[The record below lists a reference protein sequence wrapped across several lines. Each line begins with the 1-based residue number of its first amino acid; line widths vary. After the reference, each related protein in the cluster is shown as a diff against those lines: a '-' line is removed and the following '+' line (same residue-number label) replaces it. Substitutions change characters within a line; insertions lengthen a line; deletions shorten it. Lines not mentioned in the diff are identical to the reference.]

1 MRTRRPWLGAAACA
15 LVLGGATLAGAPS
28 AAAEDVA
35 LYLSGTRQNPVPAG
49 QIDLTK
55 VNASLANYGVAQQIG
70 YLASLFPVVGQTA
83 LDPSV
88 ATGVAATEAAIA
100 ALPDGVRIVIVDVS
114 QGGIVASRVERD
126 QLAAGSTRTFLFVR
140 IGDPTGPTGI
150 MGRNPG
156 LALPGLTFVTAPDD
170 SPWNR
175 IIITHQYEGLSDWPA
190 QQLNL
195 LADINALLGAIEYHN
210 PWSYAVDLSTLPD
223 SAVTVTVNS
232 VGATTTTYRIPATGL
247 LPILRPFQA
256 VGVNDATLASW
267 QKVLKP
273 IIDSAYTPA
282 KTSTVAALGSK
293 LFVAAVNGMTTGANR
308 AGITLRQTQRYLDA
322 AISQWQ
328 AKSRPA
334 AATTVAAPTSVVTSV
349 TSRAVPDVAPAA
361 GQSISAAGVAAPGSV
376 GVQTETQEP
385 AATVPAQPS
394 GRATKPA
401 SRRAPTLAL
410 SRPLRA
416 GGGGRKPSVIAAEGP
431 GAVVSGGPSA
441 VGSAGSGDDTP
452 NGSASPPSHAH
463 ETTGP
468 SKGSEGGEAS
478 GSHDH

>member
-1 MRTRRPWLGAAACA
+1 MSTRRPWLAVTACA

-28 AAAEDVA
+28 ASAEDAA
-35 LYLSGTRQNPVPAG
+35 LYLSGTRQHPVPAG

-55 VNASLANYGVAQQIG
+55 LNASLANYGVAQQIG
-70 YLASLFPVVGQTA
+70 YLASLFPVIGQTA

-126 QLAAGSTRTFLFVR
+126 QIAAGSTRTFLFVR

-156 LALPGLTFVTAPDD
+156 LQLPGLTFVTAPDD
-170 SPWNR
+170 SPWDR

-256 VGVNDATLASW
+256 AGVNGSTLAAW

-273 IIDSAYTPA
+273 IIDSAYTPE

-293 LFVAAVNGMTTGANR
+293 LFVAAVNGMTAGANQ
-308 AGITLRQTQRYLDA
+308 AGIMLRQTQRYLDT
-322 AISQWQ
+322 AISQWR

-334 AATTVAAPTSVVTSV
+334 VATTVAAQTGVDTGA
-349 TSRAVPDVAPAA
+349 TARAVPDVASTA
-361 GQSISAAGVAAPGSV
+361 GQSTSTAAAAVSGSV
-376 GVQTETQEP
+376 GVQP
-385 AATVPAQPS
+385 ATRESVATVPAQPS
-394 GRATKPA
+394 GRATTPT
-401 SRRAPTLAL
+401 SRRTPALAL
-410 SRPLRA
+410 SRPVARA
-416 GGGGRKPSVIAAEGP
+416 AHGGRKSVTATERP
-431 GAVVSGGPSA
+431 GAVGSAGPSA
-441 VGSAGSGDDTP
+441 VGSAGSGDDAP
-452 NGSASPPSHAH
+452 SRPVRPPSAH

-468 SKGSEGGEAS
+468 SGGSEGGEAA
-478 GSHDH
+478 GSHDR